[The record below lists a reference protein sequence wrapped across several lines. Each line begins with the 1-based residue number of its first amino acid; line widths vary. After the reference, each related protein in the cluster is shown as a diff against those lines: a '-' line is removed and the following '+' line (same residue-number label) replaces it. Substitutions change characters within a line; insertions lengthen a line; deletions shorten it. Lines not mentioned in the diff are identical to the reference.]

1 MGKIRKHRKSGMKG
15 KGKAEG
21 DDRDEGGEE
30 TTGMGVCVQGGA
42 GGGNSIGLCRL
53 IQLGDWAY
61 QHHEFKFMN
70 Y

>member
-30 TTGMGVCVQGGA
+30 TTGMGVCAQGGR
-42 GGGNSIGLCRL
+42 GEV
-53 IQLGDWAY
+53 IQLDCVASY
-61 QHHEFKFMN
+61 N
-70 Y
+70 